1 MNAELRQLAAACG
14 LESAWQTR
22 LALRFGHACVTR
34 VAHLLEDEQAIAG
47 LQRWDDLLQDASRGE
62 GLAVLAS
69 EMAAVANRHQGSRSL
84 DGSQHAAVSATYA
97 LAQAVSGKAV
107 AAAEY
112 AAYARVYAYGG
123 YAVCDL
129 DSFSEEY
136 AWQLECLQALLALD
150 AASQKA

>member
-1 MNAELRQLAAACG
+1 MNVELRRLAVRHE
-14 LESAWQTR
+14 LELPLQRR
-22 LALRFGHACVTR
+22 LALQFAHACISR

-47 LQRWDDLLQDASRGE
+47 LQRFGILLQDSADDH
-62 GLAVLAS
+62 GLAALAS

-112 AAYARVYAYGG
+112 AAYSKVYAYGG
-123 YAVCDL
+123 YAVRDL
-129 DSFSEEY
+129 ESFSEEY
-136 AWQLECLQALLALD
+136 AWQVECVQELLAR
-150 AASQKA
+150 AATPQSA